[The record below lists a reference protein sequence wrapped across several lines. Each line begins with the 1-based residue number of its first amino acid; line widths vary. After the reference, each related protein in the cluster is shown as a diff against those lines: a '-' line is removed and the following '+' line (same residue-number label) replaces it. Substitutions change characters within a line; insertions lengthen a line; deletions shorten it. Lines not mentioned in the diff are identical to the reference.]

1 MGMLRINQHNKDVEQ
16 ILKDS
21 NLTSKIQLFFST
33 KTWGEDADPCEGN
46 YTLSKLNPKTIRG
59 YVTEVSA
66 SSLVWKSYGL
76 HNMGAKEILCDSRY
90 KTWFQNCAKIMI
102 DNEEFQTYREATG
115 GRAIISERKF
125 KMIRVL
131 VAKRTQ

>member
-1 MGMLRINQHNKDVEQ
+1 MAILRVNKHNKDVEK
-16 ILKDS
+16 IFKDS
-21 NLTSKIQLFFST
+21 GLSTKIQIFFST
-33 KTWGEDADPCEGN
+33 KSFPEDYDPEENN

-59 YVTEVSA
+59 YITEVSA

-76 HNMGAKEILCDSRY
+76 HNIGAKEILCDSRY
-90 KTWFQNCAKIMI
+90 KSWFQNCAKIMI
-102 DNEEFQTYREATG
+102 ENEEFQTYREAAG

-125 KMIRVL
+125 RMIRVL